1 LPDYKYVVLHR
12 FSTPA
17 VSAAAAR
24 VPVETPTFPMGA
36 MGERSFVHLHT
47 HSEFSLLDG
56 AARLTARP
64 ESGAVTLFDKVAEH
78 AMPAI
83 GLTDH
88 GVMFGAL
95 DFYRSAR
102 AAGVKPILGV
112 EAYVA
117 PGRRFDRT
125 PGEDEEKYRHL
136 TILARNETGYRNLLR
151 LVTDAHL
158 EGFWHRPRID
168 KELLAEWA
176 EGLIGFTG
184 CLAGE
189 VCRLLL
195 AGQDR
200 RAYDVAAAYRDMFGP
215 GGFYVELQD
224 HGLPEQRRVNPLL
237 VKLGRDL
244 GIPLVA
250 TNDIHYTEK
259 DHARA
264 HDVLLCIQQPGKV
277 LADTDRLKFDT
288 EEFYVK
294 SPGEMRELFRDHPEA
309 CDATL
314 EIADS
319 VELLP
324 DLERALVEK
333 APVMHVPRFE
343 PPGGKSLEAHLEELV
358 EEGARRRYGSV
369 SPDLRERL
377 RHELD
382 VICSKGF
389 AGYFLI
395 VWDLIRFARS
405 KGIRVGPGRGSAA
418 GSVVSYCLEITDLD
432 PLRYGLIFER
442 FLNPERTQMPDI
454 DMDFDERRR
463 DEVIRYVA
471 DRYGS
476 DHVAQ
481 IVTFQTI
488 KGKQGIRDAARVL
501 GFPASVGDRLC
512 KMYPPAVLGR
522 EYPIDAALQESR
534 EFREA
539 FEKEPEA
546 REIVDTAR
554 QLEGLRRED
563 SVHAAGVVIG
573 DAPLVNY
580 MPLKLSKDSRDD
592 SRRIVTQLDMHHVE
606 ELGLLKMDFLGL
618 RNLSVID
625 DTVRMLR
632 DQGMDLDIDHVPLD
646 DEATYEMLR
655 RGDTTG
661 VFQLESPGMRS
672 LIRDLAPDRF
682 EDLMA
687 LVALY
692 RPGPLNAGM
701 HVEYAERKHGRK
713 PVTYPHDDLRPIL
726 EASYGIIV
734 YQEQVMEIA
743 VRMAGYSM
751 GEADD
756 LRSAMGKKIRE
767 KLARH
772 RQTFVEGCRQR
783 GYEARLAE
791 HIFDL
796 ITPFADYGFN
806 ASHACGYAFI
816 AYQTAY
822 LKAHHAV
829 EYMAALLTS
838 VKDDKD
844 KKPFYLNACRLMG
857 VEVLPPDVNASDL
870 DFTPA
875 GGAIRYGLSAV
886 RNVGAGAVAQI
897 IQARTTKGSF
907 TSFTD
912 FCRKADPGTLHKK
925 VLESLA
931 LAGAFDALGYTR
943 RGLFEAYEKVAGPIL
958 AERRAESVGQ
968 DSLFGGS
975 DGPAFEIDEVV
986 LRGPE
991 FDKEDLLRQEKQVL
1005 GQYVTD
1011 HPLLAVRD
1019 RLAAVAD
1026 TELSELPSLGDGD
1039 VVRVGGIITTVAR
1052 RYSRKG
1058 EPYAIFRLEDLAGGV
1073 QVVGFPSV
1081 YEQTQEVLAPDTI
1094 VVVTGRVDLRGREL
1108 QMVASE
1114 IRPLDGAAEGTSA
1127 NQHGPPNGR
1136 GTPDGPRRSAG
1147 RATAA
1152 PVPVPASTNGPAGSG
1167 GSSGPQLCVEV
1178 PTEECTSSLIAR
1190 LKDVL
1195 AAHPGQRPVLLR
1207 LTSSSGV
1214 KTLRLSDGY
1223 RVDGSLG
1230 LQSELLGVL
1239 GPGGAVRVEEPHPV

>member
-1 LPDYKYVVLHR
+1 
-12 FSTPA
+12 
-17 VSAAAAR
+17 
-24 VPVETPTFPMGA
+24 

-56 AARLTARP
+56 AARLTATP
-64 ESGAVTLFDKVAEH
+64 GTGVVTLFDKVSEMG
-78 AMPAI
+78 MPAV

-95 DFYRSAR
+95 DFYRTAR

-117 PGRRFDRT
+117 PGRRFDRS

-136 TILARNETGYRNLLR
+136 TILARSDTGYRNLLR

-168 KELLAEWA
+168 KELLAERA
-176 EGLIGFTG
+176 QGLVGFTG

-195 AGQDR
+195 AGQER
-200 RAYDVAAAYRDMFGP
+200 KAHDVAATYRDIFGA
-215 GGFYVELQD
+215 GSFYVELQD
-224 HGLPEQRRVNPLL
+224 HGLPEQQRVNPLL
-237 VKLGRDL
+237 VKLARDL
-244 GIPLVA
+244 GLPLVA
-250 TNDIHYTEK
+250 TNDIHYTER

-294 SPGEMRELFRDHPEA
+294 SPAQMRELFRDHPEA

-314 EIADS
+314 DIAES

-324 DLERALVEK
+324 DLERALVERR
-333 APVMHVPRFE
+333 PDMHVPRFE
-343 PPGGKSLEAHLEELV
+343 PPEGRTLEEHLR
-358 EEGARRRYGSV
+358 ELSYRGAERRYGTLT
-369 SPDLRERL
+369 PEIRDRL
-377 RHELD
+377 EHELEI
-382 VICSKGF
+382 ICSKGF

-395 VWDLIRFARS
+395 VWDLIGFARRR
-405 KGIRVGPGRGSAA
+405 GIRVGPGRGSAA
-418 GSVVSYCLEITDLD
+418 GSVVSYSLEITDLD
-432 PLRYGLIFER
+432 PLAYGLIFER
-442 FLNPERTQMPDI
+442 FLNPERTEMPDI

-471 DRYGS
+471 ERYGAGS
-476 DHVAQ
+476 DDPYVAQ

-522 EYPIDAALQESR
+522 EHRIEAALKESR
-534 EFREA
+534 ELREA
-539 FEKEPEA
+539 YEREPEA

-580 MPLKLSKDSRDD
+580 LPLKLSKDSRDD

-632 DQGMDLDIDHVPLD
+632 EGGVDLDVDHLPLD
-646 DEATYEMLR
+646 DTAAYEMLR
-655 RGDTTG
+655 GGDTTG
-661 VFQLESPGMRS
+661 VFQLESPGMRA

-713 PVTYPHDDLRPIL
+713 PVTYPHADLEPVL
-726 EASYGIIV
+726 ESTYGIIV

-751 GEADD
+751 GQADL
-756 LRSAMGKKIRE
+756 LRKAMGKKIRE
-767 KLARH
+767 VLLPH
-772 RQTFVEGCRQR
+772 RQTFVEGCTARGYQR
-783 GYEARLAE
+783 GLAE

-796 ITPFADYGFN
+796 IVPFADYGFN

-822 LKAHHAV
+822 LKAHHPV

-857 VEVLPPDVNASDL
+857 IRVLPPDVNVSDL
-870 DFTPA
+870 DFTPGD
-875 GGAIRYGLSAV
+875 GGIRYGLSAV

-897 IQARTTKGSF
+897 IEARTTKGLF

-912 FCRKADPGTLHKK
+912 FCRKVDHGILHKK

-931 LAGAFDALGYTR
+931 LAGSFDALGYTR
-943 RGLFEAYEKVAGPIL
+943 RGLFEAYEKVLIPIL
-958 AERRAESVGQ
+958 SDRRADAIGQESLLNAQMGTA
-968 DSLFGGS
+968 L
-975 DGPAFEIDEVV
+975 EIDEGV
-986 LRGPE
+986 LRAEE
-991 FDKEDLLRQEKQVL
+991 FEKNELLRQEKQVL

-1011 HPLLAVRD
+1011 HPLLAVREE
-1019 RLAAVAD
+1019 LAA
-1026 TELSELPSLGDGD
+1026 LSDLEISEIPSLGDGD
-1039 VVRVGGIITTVAR
+1039 VVRVGGIITAAAR

-1058 EPYAIFRLEDLAGGV
+1058 EPYVIFRLEDLAGGV

-1081 YEQTQEVLAPDTI
+1081 YERAQDLVAPDRI
-1094 VVVTGRVDLRGREL
+1094 VVVAGRVDLRGREL
-1108 QMVASE
+1108 QLVASE
-1114 IRPLDGAAEGTSA
+1114 IRTLDEALSGGG
-1127 NQHGPPNGR
+1127 NGNGR
-1136 GTPDGPRRSAG
+1136 TG
-1147 RATAA
+1147 RAA
-1152 PVPVPASTNGPAGSG
+1152 PARTGGRSPGSGPAEAPLPAPSAPETN
-1167 GSSGPQLCVEV
+1167 SASLFLEV
-1178 PTEECTSSLIAR
+1178 PTEDCTGELVAR
-1190 LKDVL
+1190 LKEAL
-1195 AAHPGQRPVLLR
+1195 AAHPGTRPVVLR
-1207 LTSSSGV
+1207 LVSTESA

-1230 LQSELLGVL
+1230 LQSELRGLL
-1239 GPGGAVRVEEPHPV
+1239 GPAGAVRMGEPSTAEA